1 MRRLILLLFLI
12 PIVSA
17 QIEISEIMYDLD
29 GTDAGR
35 EWIEI
40 YNSGEDINISGWK
53 FYEAETNHRLTSYQ
67 GDLVIEND
75 EFAII
80 VNKPEEFLD
89 DNDFT
94 GTIIDSSW
102 QSLSNSGELLQIL
115 DGKDGN
121 IISEVEYV
129 ADEEGLTLQNIAG
142 EWCSGELTPG
152 EPNECSEPAAPE
164 EQETELEEQIEE
176 TPEPEA
182 VSEEEPNPEE
192 VEEEVKI
199 FLEEPTPEPTDK
211 KLVELVYESENRG
224 NIVIGFYLFILVSLI
239 LNIILV
245 LKAK

>member
-12 PIVSA
+12 PVVSA
-17 QIEISEIMYDLD
+17 QIEISEIMYDLE

-40 YNSGEDINISGWK
+40 YNSGDEINISGWK

-80 VNKPEEFLD
+80 VNKPEEFLA

-129 ADEEGLTLQNIAG
+129 AAEEGLTLQNIAG
-142 EWCSGELTPG
+142 EWCSDEPTPG
-152 EPNECSEPAAPE
+152 EPNECVE
-164 EQETELEEQIEE
+164 
-176 TPEPEA
+176 PEPEI
-182 VSEEEPNPEE
+182 VEPEIE
-192 VEEEVKI
+192 VEESSEETVETVEEESTLHEIEEEVSI
-199 FLEEPTPEPTDK
+199 FIKEPTPKPTDK